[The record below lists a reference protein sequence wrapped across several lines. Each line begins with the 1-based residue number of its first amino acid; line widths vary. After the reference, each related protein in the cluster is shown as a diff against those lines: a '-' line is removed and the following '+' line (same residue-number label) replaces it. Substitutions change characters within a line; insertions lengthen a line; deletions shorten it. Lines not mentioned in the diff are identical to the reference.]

1 MKKLFGFTLA
11 EVLITLTIIGVVSAM
26 VLPTMLGHWEKK
38 ALETQTKH
46 FYSMM
51 TLAIH
56 NYMADNRVDDLTD
69 SPMYCEA
76 FESPNCERARQEM
89 DSFFTKYLK
98 VARRCHEK
106 PIDLGSNKN
115 NKCQSFEAKV
125 IDKSSPNHGE
135 WWMDY
140 ILMHGY
146 AIRVNRLP
154 NFSNPFNIIVDI
166 NGNKGPNRGGRD
178 IWSLNIYYDGTIN
191 GAKLGPEC
199 MNDSSCA
206 KNNVN
211 AEFYTKCLTSYG
223 GAGCFGRFK
232 DRGFKF
238 DY

>member
-1 MKKLFGFTLA
+1 MKKFLAFTLA
-11 EVLITLTIIGVVSAM
+11 EVLITLGIIGVISAM

-76 FESPNCERARQEM
+76 FEEDDCIRARKELDNFVM
-89 DSFFTKYLK
+89 KYLK
-98 VARRCHEK
+98 VAVKCTDEN
-106 PIDLGSNKN
+106 GEN
-115 NKCQSFEAKV
+115 NGKCQPIQAKV
-125 IDKSSPNHGE
+125 IDKESPNHGE
-135 WWMDY
+135 VIPDY

-146 AIRVNRLP
+146 AISVVCPDSGMPLRLTADVNAY
-154 NFSNPFNIIVDI
+154 
-166 NGNKGPNRGGRD
+166 KGPNRGGRD
-178 IWSLNIYYDGTIN
+178 LWELRVYYDGTIN
-191 GAKLGPEC
+191 GPHLNPEC
-199 MNDSSCA
+199 MNDSGCA
-206 KNNVN
+206 KGTINS
-211 AEFYTKCLTSYG
+211 EFYTKCLTSYD